1 VPPLLPRPDA
11 PKRRFTPFTLFA
23 GVAAALLAGALALP
37 IAALLLRSEPGALLG
52 RIAQPEVLEALRL
65 SLETSVAAT
74 ALVIVLGT
82 PLAWVLASRAF
93 PGRRALEVLVQLPMV
108 LPPTVA
114 GVALLL
120 AFGRMGLVGRAFA
133 LAGFTLPFTTL
144 GVVVA
149 QAFMS
154 APFYV
159 LAARAGFL
167 SVDQRRVEA
176 ARAARA
182 DEGHAFR
189 RIVLPL
195 AAPALAAGTAMTL
208 ARALGEF
215 GATITFAGNLPG
227 VTRTLPLAVY
237 LALQTDLDA
246 AITLSVVLL
255 VMSVTLLIVLRAA
268 PGAWPGGS
276 GAPGA
281 SR

>member
-1 VPPLLPRPDA
+1 MA
-11 PKRRFTPFTLFA
+11 PTRLTPFTLVA
-23 GVAAALLAGALALP
+23 AIAAALLTGALALP
-37 IAALLLRSEPGALLG
+37 VVALVLRSEPGALLG
-52 RIAQPEVLEALRL
+52 RMAQPGVLEALRL
-65 SLETSVAAT
+65 SLITSVAAT
-74 ALVIVLGT
+74 ALVVVLGT
-82 PLAWVLASRAF
+82 PLAWLLASRAF
-93 PGRRALEVLVQLPMV
+93 PGRRAVEVLVQLPMV

-120 AFGRMGLVGRAFA
+120 AFGRMGIAGRAFA
-133 LAGFTLPFTTL
+133 LAGLTLPFTTL

-149 QAFMS
+149 QAFMA

-159 LAARAGFL
+159 LAARAGFA
-167 SVDQRRVEA
+167 SVDRRLIEA

-195 AAPALAAGTAMTL
+195 AAPTLAAGMAMTL

-246 AITLSVVLL
+246 AITLSVLLL
-255 VMSVTLLIVLRAA
+255 VMSVALLVALRALPA
-268 PGAWPGGS
+268 SWPGGP
-276 GAPGA
+276 GAPGPA
-281 SR
+281 RH